1 MNREILRLAIPNIIS
16 NISVPLLSSVDTA
29 LMGRLSAWHIGAV
42 GIGSMIFNFLYW
54 NFGFLR
60 MGTTGLTAQAFGRRD
75 EPAMA
80 SHLFRALMVG
90 VLLALILIFLRDP
103 IGRLSM
109 SLMQVE
115 GAQSELVWEY
125 FVIRLWAAPASLMLY
140 GLMGW
145 YFGMQNA
152 IYPLI
157 LTICINVVNIGLSWV
172 LVNDYQM
179 EVAGVAWGTV
189 GAQYF
194 GFFLALLFL
203 IWRYRSVLVQ
213 ARVAVVMKW
222 SAFMAYLKI
231 NRDIFLRTLFLTTA
245 FAVFYSASSGL
256 GEKVLAINVILLQFV
271 NWMSYGIDGF
281 AYAAESLV
289 GKYKGADDAA
299 RLKRVILFCFYWC
312 LGFAGVYALTFYLA
326 EVPLLYV
333 FTDQYDLV
341 KAAHEYMPYVIIYP
355 VLGFLSYLWD
365 GVFIGLTASK
375 AMRNSMALSFLF
387 FVIAYL
393 VLVPTMGAHGIWVA
407 LLVFML
413 LRGVFQTIQWQMS
426 GTALT

>member
-29 LMGRLSAWHIGAV
+29 LMGRLSAYHIGAV

-75 EPAMA
+75 ESAIA
-80 SHLFRALMVG
+80 SHLFRALIVG
-90 VLLALILIFLRDP
+90 GLIAFILILFKDP
-103 IGRLSM
+103 IGRM
-109 SLMQVE
+109 AMWLMQVE
-115 GAQSELVWEY
+115 GAQGELVWRY
-125 FVIRLWAAPASLMLY
+125 FEIRLWAAPASLMLY

-157 LTICINVVNIGLSWV
+157 LTICINVINIGLSWV

-179 EVAGVAWGTV
+179 EVAGVAFGTV

-194 GFFLALLFL
+194 GLLLAILLL
-203 IWRYRSVLVQ
+203 IWRYRTILVH
-213 ARVAVVMKW
+213 AKLAVVMKW

-231 NRDIFLRTLFLTTA
+231 NRDIFLRTLFLSFA

-256 GEKVLAINVILLQFV
+256 GEKILAVNVILLQFV

-281 AYAAESLV
+281 AYASESLV
-289 GKYKGADDAA
+289 GKYKGADDHGKL
-299 RLKRVILFCFYWC
+299 RRVILYSFYWC
-312 LGFAGVYALTFYLA
+312 FGFAVIYAFTFYIG
-326 EVPLLYV
+326 EIPLLMI
-333 FTDQYDLV
+333 FTDQHEIV
-341 KAAHEYMPYVIIYP
+341 QAAHEYMPYVIIYP
-355 VLGFLSYLWD
+355 LLGFLSYLWD

-387 FVIAYL
+387 FVVAYL
-393 VLVPTMGAHGIWVA
+393 VLVPVYGAHGIWIA
-407 LLVFML
+407 LLVFMV
-413 LRGVFQTIQWQMS
+413 LRGVFQSIQWGNS
-426 GTALT
+426 GTELT